1 MADIVFPDDYELI
14 SFFEREHEL
23 LDFDI
28 PWFYNIITFQRE
40 YADEFLYC
48 SFSPSYRDKNLKLV
62 RNQKTKLVL
71 SLHNIITTKIL
82 KDCKSEYL
90 KMSFSEDSLSQNFL
104 LTLKPEISIIWETK
118 IE

>member
-14 SFFEREHEL
+14 SFFEREPEL

-48 SFSPSYRDKNLKLV
+48 SFSPSYGLIIKYKANLAE
-62 RNQKTKLVL
+62 
-71 SLHNIITTKIL
+71 S
-82 KDCKSEYL
+82 S
-90 KMSFSEDSLSQNFL
+90 
-104 LTLKPEISIIWETK
+104 
-118 IE
+118 